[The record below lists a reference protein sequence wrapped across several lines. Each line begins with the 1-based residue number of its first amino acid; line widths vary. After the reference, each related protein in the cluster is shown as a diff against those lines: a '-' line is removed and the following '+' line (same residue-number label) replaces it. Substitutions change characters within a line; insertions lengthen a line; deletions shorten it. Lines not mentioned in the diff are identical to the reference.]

1 VWLLARIIAH
11 SSHSN
16 NIFTESMGLIF
27 VDIELVNSDDMAFVR
42 RQQMIAGDVRR
53 LTVNALVD
61 TGAYKLTISERVRR
75 ELGLF
80 TIEKEVATLADGS
93 KIEVDIA
100 GPVEVRFQNRRT
112 TVDAIVIPGDEQT
125 LLGAIPLE
133 GMDVVIDPKAGTMVV
148 NPANPNIAGTILK

>member
-1 VWLLARIIAH
+1 
-11 SSHSN
+11 
-16 NIFTESMGLIF
+16 MGLIF
-27 VDIELVNSDDMAFVR
+27 VDIELVN
-42 RQQMIAGDVRR
+42 AGDTYMVQRQALGSEAVRR
-53 LTVNALVD
+53 LTVKALVD
-61 TGAYKLTISERVRR
+61 TGAYKLTISERVRH

-80 TIEKEVATLADGS
+80 TIEKEIATLADGS

-133 GMDVVIDPKAGTMVV
+133 GMDVVIDPKAQTMTI
-148 NPANPNIAGTILK
+148 NPENPNIAGTILK